1 MMCLLLH
8 LLALT
13 SLSLSSTV
21 LKSVVAGERVPTLS
35 EETTEEAIINAIPKQ
50 KEWRPF
56 KVLVIAASS
65 APSHFQLNVKFAEL
79 LCKRGHQVVSPL
91 FKYNETEREFQLGF
105 VLLYKEIGIKNAD
118 FYAIKKRSKFF

>member
-91 FKYNETEREFQLGF
+91 LNIMRLRGNFNLVITL
-105 VLLYKEIGIKNAD
+105 
-118 FYAIKKRSKFF
+118 